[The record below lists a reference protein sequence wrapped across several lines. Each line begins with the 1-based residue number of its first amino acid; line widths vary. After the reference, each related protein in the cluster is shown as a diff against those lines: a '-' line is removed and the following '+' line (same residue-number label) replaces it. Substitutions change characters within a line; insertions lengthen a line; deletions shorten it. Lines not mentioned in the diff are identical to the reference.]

1 MGVPPSPPPS
11 ASLSLFLTS
20 LVLSEASSPNIPLL
34 LPDMLLCLLPNCL
47 MGVKVSL
54 MTLLLKLFRKET
66 DRDSSLH
73 ADLLTNR
80 LAMGMMAMEGL
91 ALKKA

>member
-1 MGVPPSPPPS
+1 
-11 ASLSLFLTS
+11 
-20 LVLSEASSPNIPLL
+20 
-34 LPDMLLCLLPNCL
+34 
-47 MGVKVSL
+47 MGVKESL

-80 LAMGMMAMEGL
+80 LAMVGMMAMEGL

>member
-1 MGVPPSPPPS
+1 
-11 ASLSLFLTS
+11 
-20 LVLSEASSPNIPLL
+20 
-34 LPDMLLCLLPNCL
+34 MLRLLPNCL
-47 MGVKVSL
+47 MGGKLSL
-54 MTLLLKLFRKET
+54 MTTLLLKLFRKET